1 MRYGIGSNQRDKK
14 EWKIWFSGK
23 KILRKNPI
31 PAKQYQE
38 KKKVKSNPDVLVC
51 QVDMEHQ
58 QFWSIRGV
66 L

>member
-1 MRYGIGSNQRDKK
+1 MGLVQIRETKRNGRFGLVVKK
-14 EWKIWFSGK
+14 SLERI
-23 KILRKNPI
+23 
-31 PAKQYQE
+31 QYQQSSIRK